1 MARQDGLMTAEG
13 AGQQRLGKQQA
24 VVEAERPARAWP
36 AGAVV
41 TGHGPGKL
49 QAAKAQ
55 LGQSH
60 LATLAE
66 RHQLVV
72 VPLPER
78 LQQGHG
84 ASLFISRR
92 RTRYSPAIKVPINP

>member
-1 MARQDGLMTAEG
+1 MTAEG
-13 AGQQRLGKQQA
+13 AGQQGLGKQQA
-24 VVEAERPARAWP
+24 VIETERPARARLPW
-36 AGAVV
+36 ASMA
-41 TGHGPGKL
+41 GHGPGQL

-60 LATLAE
+60 LAALAE

-84 ASLFISRR
+84 ASLFISRW